1 MKKKLLLLASTVVM
15 LVCIFAVG
23 ASAANTT
30 IEADDLSDIKAAIS
44 NSAPGDEITVDLA
57 GDILIPNQASA
68 VIIDK
73 DITLTINFNGYVLM
87 NNSGGGSAGQAYGI
101 LLKSYNAKLVLNGT
115 SSVDPFNYTEPTDET
130 ITVSNGAIVN
140 PNKEK
145 GIKSPDFASNGPAV
159 VVYSGT
165 VELNDLYLNQYNTGE
180 WGIFFCPSVG
190 TDIDVRNNII
200 AKNSIVRVH
209 AGRYGALGTRQGN
222 SILKETYVAIEDCVI
237 YGTGEHEWLSMSANS
252 YIKDTRIADYY
263 LKIDS
268 YIRDSYAREGNEAI
282 LQNVIFENNLGL
294 YTGAIFV
301 NMIDCTFEEPMS
313 IYISGDSQGTTRFT
327 ITETADC
334 ENAGRQA
341 YAEAV
346 RNAGKTLTSFA
357 DFSNVVEQYAI
368 DNPAKGHAADLN
380 NILDV
385 AYQDGFD
392 RAGVYTCPCVRCDN
406 EDVKAEA
413 PALFTNKGFSASE
426 YDGAQISVNYN
437 VNAQAVEGYE
447 KVTGEKLNY
456 GVFAVLADKIG
467 TNDIIDSEG
476 KALAG
481 VIAADIT
488 DSGFTFFNLKITGFT
503 DAQKDISLAMGAYVG
518 TTKDG
523 ATNYTYLQV
532 EKPSEGQ
539 KYFFTSYND
548 IVAPTPSDE
557 KNA

>member
-23 ASAANTT
+23 ASASNTT

-44 NSAPGDEITVDLA
+44 NSMPGDEITVDLA

-87 NNSGGGSAGQAYGI
+87 NNSGGGSAGQAYGF

-180 WGIFFCPSVG
+180 WGIFFSPSVG

-222 SILKETYVAIEDCVI
+222 SILKESYVAIEDCVI

-268 YIRDSYAREGNEAI
+268 YMRDSYAREGNEAI
-282 LQNVIFENNLGL
+282 LQNVIFEDNLGL

-301 NMIDCTFEEPMS
+301 NMIDCTFEKPMS

-341 YAEAV
+341 YDEAA
-346 RNAGKTLTSFA
+346 RNAGKALTSFE

-368 DNPAKGHAADLN
+368 DNPAKGHAANLN

-392 RAGVYTCPCVRCDN
+392 RAGVYTCPCSRCDAK
-406 EDVKAEA
+406 DVKAEA
-413 PALFTNKGFSASE
+413 PALFTNKGFSA
-426 YDGAQISVNYN
+426 AQYGNMMSVNYK
-437 VNAQAVEGYE
+437 VNAQAVKEYE

-467 TNDIIDSEG
+467 TNNIFDEEG
-476 KALAG
+476 EAFSGA
-481 VIAADIT
+481 ITADIT
-488 DSGFTFFNLKITGFT
+488 DSGFTLFSLKITGFT
-503 DAQKDISLAMGAYVG
+503 DVQKDISLAMGAYVG

-523 ATNYTYLQV
+523 ATNYAYLQI

-539 KYFFTSYND
+539 KYFFASYND

>member
-44 NSAPGDEITVDLA
+44 NSMPGDEITVDLA

-87 NNSGGGSAGQAYGI
+87 NNSGGGSAGQAYGF

-180 WGIFFCPSVG
+180 WGIFFSPSVG

-222 SILKETYVAIEDCVI
+222 SILKESYVAIEDCVI

-268 YIRDSYAREGNEAI
+268 YMRDSYAREGNEAI
-282 LQNVIFENNLGL
+282 LQNVIFEDNLGL

-301 NMIDCTFEEPMS
+301 NMIDCTFKKSMS

-341 YAEAV
+341 YAEAA
-346 RNAGKTLTSFA
+346 RNAGKTLTSFE

-392 RAGVYTCPCVRCDN
+392 RVGVYTCSCSRCDN

-413 PALFTNKGFSASE
+413 PALFTNKGFSA
-426 YDGAQISVNYN
+426 AQYGNMMSVNYK
-437 VNAQAVEGYE
+437 VNAQAVKEYE
-447 KVTGEKLNY
+447 NATGKKLNY
-456 GVFAVLADKIG
+456 GVFAVMAEKIG
-467 TNDIIDSEG
+467 TNDILDSEG

-488 DSGFTFFNLKITGFT
+488 DSGFTLFNLKITGFT
-503 DAQKDISLAMGAYVG
+503 DAQKKISLAMGAYVG

-523 ATNYTYLQV
+523 ATNYTYLQI

-539 KYFFTSYND
+539 KYFFASYND
-548 IVAPTPSDE
+548 IVALTPSDE